1 MFDTTLTM
9 SPRSARVW
17 PAQHRPVVSQLSG
30 RHAAR
35 DGSEAGSVRPHS
47 AHQAPAL
54 SDTRIHEQAGA
65 PSTVGPVQSGAGPT
79 EDGPAPASPNI
90 RNNRPG
96 LEREGGGGGA
106 AFSLQ
111 ERRTGEA
118 ETEDTET
125 SEHYQGGHETGSA
138 SGPQPWSPPP
148 AIRRCQCQCGAL
160 ASGGACAGPGAGC
173 YGQVMSSGQH
183 PAAWPGN
190 S

>member
-1 MFDTTLTM
+1 M

-65 PSTVGPVQSGAGPT
+65 ASTVGPVQSGAGAGPT
-79 EDGPAPASPNI
+79 QDGPAPASPNI

-96 LEREGGGGGA
+96 LERGGGGREGGRL
-106 AFSLQ
+106 SLC
-111 ERRTGEA
+111 RRGG
-118 ETEDTET
+118 
-125 SEHYQGGHETGSA
+125 QGRRRQRTQRKVGITRGDMRQGQHQAPSPGHHLQP
-138 SGPQPWSPPP
+138 SGDVSV
-148 AIRRCQCQCGAL
+148 RGLCGAL
-160 ASGGACAGPGAGC
+160 ASGGACAGPGGW
-173 YGQVMSSGQH
+173 VL
-183 PAAWPGN
+183 WPGN
-190 S
+190 VQWPAPSSLAR

>member
-1 MFDTTLTM
+1 M

-96 LEREGGGGGA
+96 LEREGGEGGRL
-106 AFSLQ
+106 SLC
-111 ERRTGEA
+111 RRGG
-118 ETEDTET
+118 
-125 SEHYQGGHETGSA
+125 QGRRRQRTQRKVGITRGDMRQGQHQAPSPGHHLQP
-138 SGPQPWSPPP
+138 SGNVSVSVGPWP
-148 AIRRCQCQCGAL
+148 L
-160 ASGGACAGPGAGC
+160 AGPVLGPGAGC

>member
-47 AHQAPAL
+47 AHQPAHPAL

-65 PSTVGPVQSGAGPT
+65 ASTVGPVQSGAGAGPT
-79 EDGPAPASPNI
+79 QDGPAPASPNI

-96 LEREGGGGGA
+96 LEREGGGGRA

-118 ETEDTET
+118 ETEDTEK
-125 SEHYQGGHETGSA
+125 SGHYQGGHETGSP

-148 AIRRCQCQCGAL
+148 AIRRCQCEGAVWG
-160 ASGGACAGPGAGC
+160 SGL
-173 YGQVMSSGQH
+173 
-183 PAAWPGN
+183 
-190 S
+190 